1 MGLAQLACDL
11 LSDQDAAQGRGD
23 HGVKLG
29 AAELVGKGAADAFG
43 HLGIAQEEGA
53 LEKLAAVQ
61 AGAEDEVAVE
71 EGAGLAEKFEDV
83 VLIHGKGGC

>member
-1 MGLAQLACDL
+1 LAGDL
-11 LSDQDAAQGRGD
+11 LSDQDAAQGWGD

-29 AAELVGKGAADAFG
+29 IAELVGKGAADAFG

-71 EGAGLAEKFEDV
+71 KGAGLAEKFEDGGLV
-83 VLIHGKGGC
+83 HGKAGC

>member
-1 MGLAQLACDL
+1 LASVAI
-11 LSDQDAAQGRGD
+11 
-23 HGVKLG
+23 GVFP
-29 AAELVGKGAADAFG
+29 LVGKGAADAFG
-43 HLGIAQEEGA
+43 YLGVAQEEGA